1 MKSEKL
7 VLESVKNSAQT
18 DQLRSTVYALR
29 RFNEWARFRHGSG
42 HGFNLP
48 DSYVAW
54 FLRENLVNSD
64 HVSQSL
70 VAGLRFA
77 SDKLMF
83 PFSVS
88 SSSLR
93 ALAKAP
99 TKTPKQAPSA
109 SVRVVHHFWEVA
121 CNESYSVPLRGV
133 AAIFLVRCPVQPRGC
148 ACAASMPTICQK
160 KAGACDV
167 PDFCGFSAPSSCVM
181 ESPPLSRGSLSRIRG
196 RKVGTRNKS
205 KGVPNSPHEQRQ
217 SELGAA
223 AARRERALQGV
234 AGASRQA
241 ACTLR
246 VGSHSRTG
254 YRMRVW
260 QANPN

>member
-1 MKSEKL
+1 MPRAHGQRAAETWK
-7 VLESVKNSAQT
+7 V
-18 DQLRSTVYALR
+18 R
-29 RFNEWARFRHGSG
+29 REHR
-42 HGFNLP
+42 
-48 DSYVAW
+48 
-54 FLRENLVNSD
+54 
-64 HVSQSL
+64 
-70 VAGLRFA
+70 
-77 SDKLMF
+77 DK
-83 PFSVS
+83 
-88 SSSLR
+88 
-93 ALAKAP
+93 ALAFRTEHRRGWITRDDKFERTVNTAKCEHETLVVLV
-99 TKTPKQAPSA
+99 TKC
-109 SVRVVHHFWEVA
+109 REEGFD
-121 CNESYSVPLRGV
+121 CVPLRLDPGEHSD
-133 AAIFLVRCPVQPRGC
+133 VRCSRGDVR
-148 ACAASMPTICQK
+148 AQHAASMPTICQK